1 MLQLVLMS
9 LLYVSVAPA
18 SLLQMSVFY
27 GRCFLIDV
35 AAVSVV
41 VVDFGLTVSGSVLLF
56 LWWVCLL
63 FLVLLLLLFSNPAV
77 AASDLP
83 VNEVD
88 AICCGLLLWIVSV
101 AHTASVRRGEGI
113 N

>member
-41 VVDFGLTVSGSVLLF
+41 VAVFGLAVSGAALLF
-56 LWWVCLL
+56 LWFCLL

-83 VNEVD
+83 VVEVD

-101 AHTASVRRGEGI
+101 AHTASVRRGEDI